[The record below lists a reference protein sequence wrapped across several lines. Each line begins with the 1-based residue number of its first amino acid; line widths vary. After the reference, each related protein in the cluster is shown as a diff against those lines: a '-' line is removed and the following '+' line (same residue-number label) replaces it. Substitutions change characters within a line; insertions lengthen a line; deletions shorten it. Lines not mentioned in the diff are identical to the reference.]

1 MHCESESLVKS
12 VQFVIIIQTQ
22 MQANSRRLLCMPQQ
36 GPSCSRALTAE
47 WRQQVRY
54 MCRDVGLYIYI

>member
-22 MQANSRRLLCMPQQ
+22 MKANSRRLLCMPLVAMHLQQ
-36 GPSCSRALTAE
+36 SG
-47 WRQQVRY
+47 
-54 MCRDVGLYIYI
+54 DKK